1 MSQLNE
7 AELMKYFEDTTGKN
21 AIWRGQITKIY
32 LRWKKRHNLLISKVK
47 PSIPKKSLTK
57 IQKVEKE
64 LTEKLSELE
73 EAKLMKVFEDST
85 GRHAIW
91 RGKITKIYLQWK
103 NRQKIITLKEK
114 PAKFKPESSKISKG
128 LKKVKQIF
136 VEPTIIS
143 PDLSKKKAQDVIEF
157 EEIPE
162 FEYVSEFDDIFD
174 LELTPEIGLD
184 TPEAKQPSAI
194 KTSLL
199 EDTISQALVRL
210 KESFERHCP
219 KCGGEMKQAFVIL
232 GPQRRMMVYQCG
244 LCKFYLPR

>member
-1 MSQLNE
+1 
-7 AELMKYFEDTTGKN
+7 MKYFEETTGKN

-32 LRWKKRHNLLISKVK
+32 LRWKKRQNLLISKEK
-47 PSIPKKSLTK
+47 PSFPEISLTK
-57 IQKVEKE
+57 TQKLKKPSPEQ
-64 LTEKLSELE
+64 LSELE

-91 RGKITKIYLQWK
+91 RNKVTKIYLQWK
-103 NRQKIITLKEK
+103 KRQKIITLKEK
-114 PAKFKPESSKISKG
+114 PAKFKPKSFKISKG

-136 VEPTIIS
+136 IEPTIIS
-143 PDLSKKKAQDVIEF
+143 PDLSKKKERDVIEF

-174 LELTPEIGLD
+174 LEWSPEIDLD
-184 TPEAKQPSAI
+184 TTKAKQHNST
-194 KTSLL
+194 KTHLL
-199 EDTISQALVRL
+199 EESISQTLIRL

-219 KCGGEMKQAFVIL
+219 KCGGEMKRSFVIL
-232 GPQRRMMVYQCG
+232 GPQRRMMVYQCR

>member
-1 MSQLNE
+1 
-7 AELMKYFEDTTGKN
+7 MKYFEETTGKN

-32 LRWKKRHNLLISKVK
+32 LRWKKRQNLLISKEK
-47 PSIPKKSLTK
+47 PSFPEISLTK
-57 IQKVEKE
+57 TQKLKKPSPEQ
-64 LTEKLSELE
+64 LSELE

-91 RGKITKIYLQWK
+91 RNKVTKIYLQWK
-103 NRQKIITLKEK
+103 KRQKIITLKEK
-114 PAKFKPESSKISKG
+114 PSEFKPKIFKG
-128 LKKVKQIF
+128 LRKIKQIF
-136 VEPTIIS
+136 IEPTIIS
-143 PDLSKKKAQDVIEF
+143 PDLSKKKERDVIEF

-174 LELTPEIGLD
+174 LEWSPEIDLD
-184 TPEAKQPSAI
+184 TIAAKQTGTT
-194 KTSLL
+194 KTHLL
-199 EDTISQALVRL
+199 EESISQTLIRL

-219 KCGGEMKQAFVIL
+219 KCGGEMKRSFVIL